1 MAAAKTKTATAPFST
16 IQARAELRKRGAEAL
31 AHLIPAAPDPEILR
45 ALGDDRILSAM
56 AKCIFRSGFVWRVI
70 DQKWPGFETAFLQ
83 FQPGPLCFQPDEF
96 WHDLASDTRIV
107 RNAQKIKSIRDNALF
122 VQDIAAEHGSF
133 GAFLA
138 AWPQHDQI
146 GLMAFL
152 SKRGSRLGGASG
164 QYLLRMVGW
173 EAFILSRDVVAAIR
187 DAGIDVSESPT
198 SKGDLAKIQEQFN
211 TWREQT
217 GLSAVQLSRIL
228 ALSIGEN
235 YDQTVSQD
243 AD

>member
-1 MAAAKTKTATAPFST
+1 MAIKSFAKIHKRAA
-16 IQARAELRKRGAEAL
+16 ERKGGEEAL
-31 AHLIPAAPDPEILR
+31 ARLISRAPDPSELKK
-45 ALGDDRILSAM
+45 LGDDRILAAM
-56 AKCIFRSGFVWRVI
+56 AKCIFRSGFVWRII
-70 DQKWPGFETAFLQ
+70 DHKWPGFEAAFLE

-107 RNAQKIKSIRDNALF
+107 RHAQKIRAVHANALF

-138 AWPQHDQI
+138 AWPQEDQV

-152 SKRGSRLGGASG
+152 SKRGSRLGGATG

-173 EAFILSRDVVAAIR
+173 DAFVLSRDVAAAIR
-187 DAGIDVSESPT
+187 DAGIDVADMPT
-198 SKGDLAKIQEQFN
+198 SKGDLAKIQAQFN
-211 TWREQT
+211 IWRKQS
-217 GLSAVQLSRIL
+217 GLSGMQMSRIL

-235 YDQTVSQD
+235 YDQTVSPE

>member
-1 MAAAKTKTATAPFST
+1 MAIKSFAKIHKRAA
-16 IQARAELRKRGAEAL
+16 ERKGGEEAL
-31 AHLIPAAPDPEILR
+31 ARLISRVPDPSELKK
-45 ALGDDRILSAM
+45 LGDDRILAAM
-56 AKCIFRSGFVWRVI
+56 AKCIFRSGFVWRII
-70 DQKWPGFETAFLQ
+70 DHKWPGFEAAFLE

-107 RNAQKIKSIRDNALF
+107 RHAQKIRAVHANALF

-138 AWPQHDQI
+138 AWPQEDQV

-152 SKRGSRLGGASG
+152 SKRGSRLGGATG

-173 EAFILSRDVVAAIR
+173 DAFVLSRDVVAAIR
-187 DAGIDVSESPT
+187 DAGIDVADMPT
-198 SKGDLAKIQEQFN
+198 SKGDLAKIQAQFN
-211 TWREQT
+211 IWRKQS
-217 GLSAVQLSRIL
+217 GLSGMQMSRIL

-235 YDQTVSQD
+235 FDQTVSQE

>member
-1 MAAAKTKTATAPFST
+1 MAIKSFAKIHKRAA
-16 IQARAELRKRGAEAL
+16 ERKGGEEAL
-31 AHLIPAAPDPEILR
+31 ARLVSRAPDPSELKM
-45 ALGDDRILSAM
+45 LGDDRILAAM
-56 AKCIFRSGFVWRVI
+56 AKCIFRSGFVWRII
-70 DQKWPGFETAFLQ
+70 DHKWPGFEAAFLE

-107 RNAQKIKSIRDNALF
+107 RHAQKIRAVHANALF

-138 AWPQHDQI
+138 AWPQEDQV

-152 SKRGSRLGGASG
+152 SKRGSRLGGATG

-173 EAFILSRDVVAAIR
+173 DAFVLSRDVVAAIPE
-187 DAGIDVSESPT
+187 AGIDVADIPT
-198 SKGDLAKIQEQFN
+198 SKGDLAKIQAQFN
-211 TWREQT
+211 IWRKQS
-217 GLSAVQLSRIL
+217 GLSGVQMSRIL

-235 YDQTVSQD
+235 YDQTVSQE

>member
-1 MAAAKTKTATAPFST
+1 MAIKSFAKIHKRAA
-16 IQARAELRKRGAEAL
+16 ERKGGEEAL
-31 AHLIPAAPDPEILR
+31 ARLVSRAPDPSELKKM
-45 ALGDDRILSAM
+45 GDDRILAAM

-70 DQKWPGFETAFLQ
+70 DHKWPGFEAAFLQ

-107 RNAQKIKSIRDNALF
+107 RHAQKIRAVHANALF

-138 AWPQHDQI
+138 AWPQEDQV

-152 SKRGSRLGGASG
+152 SNRGSRLGGATG

-173 EAFILSRDVVAAIR
+173 DAFVLSRDVVAAIR
-187 DAGIDVSESPT
+187 DAGIDVADMPT
-198 SKGDLAKIQEQFN
+198 SKGDLAKIQAQFN
-211 TWREQT
+211 IWRKQS
-217 GLSAVQLSRIL
+217 GLSGMQMSRIL

-235 YDQTVSQD
+235 FDQTVSQE

>member
-1 MAAAKTKTATAPFST
+1 MAIKSFAKIHKRAA
-16 IQARAELRKRGAEAL
+16 ERKGGEEAL
-31 AHLIPAAPDPEILR
+31 ARLISRAPDPSELKK
-45 ALGDDRILSAM
+45 LGDDRILAAM
-56 AKCIFRSGFVWRVI
+56 AKCIFRSGFVWRII
-70 DQKWPGFETAFLQ
+70 DHKWPEFEAAFLE

-107 RNAQKIKSIRDNALF
+107 RHAQKIRAVHANALF

-138 AWPQHDQI
+138 AWPQEDQV

-152 SKRGSRLGGASG
+152 SKRGSRLGGATG

-173 EAFILSRDVVAAIR
+173 DAFVLSRDVVAAIR
-187 DAGIDVSESPT
+187 DAGIDVADMPT
-198 SKGDLAKIQEQFN
+198 SKGDLAKIQAQFN
-211 TWREQT
+211 IWRKQS
-217 GLSAVQLSRIL
+217 GLSGMQMSRIL

-235 YDQTVSQD
+235 YDQTVSPE